1 MEAVRSGALPLLPD
15 NLSYPE
21 IIPQKFHGDLL
32 YSSFDDL
39 VVKLGDMLKEY
50 GRFDMAYGRPETAC
64 GRFDIMRS
72 QLSIAM
78 EKYSWEVV
86 ISDYDILLDELGGMI

>member
-1 MEAVRSGALPLLPD
+1 MEAVRFGALPLLPD

-50 GRFDMAYGRPETAC
+50 GRFDMAYGVW
-64 GRFDIMRS
+64 S
-72 QLSIAM
+72 M
-78 EKYSWEVV
+78 EDLKQRV
-86 ISDYDILLDELGGMI
+86 GGLI